1 MWYRD
6 RLAAGRPIGSGLIEG
21 CCKTVVAA
29 RLKIN
34 SARWLPR
41 RAERMG
47 HLRCLQYSDLWDAYW
62 NARAAE
68 RPQTSVTPPE
78 LALRNARG

>member
-21 CCKTVVAA
+21 CCKTVIAA

-34 SARWLPR
+34 SARWVPR

-47 HLRCLQYSDLWDAYW
+47 HLRCLQYSDLWDNYW
-62 NARAAE
+62 NSRAA
-68 RPQTSVTPPE
+68 
-78 LALRNARG
+78 